1 MLRIGQLASYAGVTI
16 RAVRHYHQIGLLQEP
31 ERDASG
37 YRTYDAVAVVRLI
50 RIRTLAEAGVPLA
63 RVRELLDADPETFA
77 VATAEIDRQLRVQ
90 IRALQEHRRRI
101 AQLGSGDS
109 LALPHEVIDYLDRL
123 RALGAPEA
131 VIEPERDAW
140 ILMAARL
147 PEAIPALMAEKVA
160 QLDNPKVVRLYQLIG
175 RIAENGEDDELLRE
189 TADLLIELF
198 EQAAASGELD
208 RQDEHMPDAA
218 FIGLMDS
225 FADASHPVEAGTRSH
240 HDVQR
245 NRPSAGSLCPP
256 RRSVVPGRIQSRRRS
271 NLRVEAE
278 SDDHR
283 HRSSVDRT
291 GAAGRAGG

>member
-1 MLRIGQLASYAGVTI
+1 VLTIGRLASYAGVTI

-31 ERDASG
+31 ERDTSG

-77 VATAEIDRQLRVQ
+77 ADTAEIDRQLRAQ
-90 IRALQEHRRRI
+90 ISALQEHRRRI

-109 LALPHEVIDYLDRL
+109 LALPKEVLDYLDRL

-131 VIEPERDAW
+131 IIQPERDAW

-147 PEAIPALMAEKVA
+147 PETIPALMAEKVA
-160 QLDNPKVVRLYQLIG
+160 QLDNPKVVRLYQLIA
-175 RIAENGEDDELLRE
+175 RIAENGEDEELLRE

-225 FADASHPVEAGTRSH
+225 FADASHPAVARLRELIAERGWTGWTRIEKVER
-240 HDVQR
+240 
-245 NRPSAGSLCPP
+245 
-256 RRSVVPGRIQSRRRS
+256 
-271 NLRVEAE
+271 
-278 SDDHR
+278 
-283 HRSSVDRT
+283 
-291 GAAGRAGG
+291 

>member
-1 MLRIGQLASYAGVTI
+1 VLTIGQLASYAGVTI

-50 RIRTLAEAGVPLA
+50 RIRTLAEAGAPLA

-77 VATAEIDRQLRVQ
+77 AATAEIDRQLRAQ

-109 LALPHEVIDYLDRL
+109 LALPTEVVDYLHRL

-131 VIEPERDAW
+131 IIEPERDAW
-140 ILMAARL
+140 ILMAGRL
-147 PEAIPALMAEKVA
+147 PEAMPAMMAEKVA

-175 RIAENGEDDELLRE
+175 RIAENGDDEDLLRE

-225 FADASHPVEAGTRSH
+225 FADASHPAVARLRELIAERGWT
-240 HDVQR
+240 
-245 NRPSAGSLCPP
+245 GWT
-256 RRSVVPGRIQSRRRS
+256 
-271 NLRVEAE
+271 RVEKRE
-278 SDDHR
+278 P
-283 HRSSVDRT
+283 
-291 GAAGRAGG
+291 